1 MRLKNIQ
8 FSSPVTVFPYFARL
22 QSVEGVLSVRRVR
35 MLGQGMV
42 LYSSTPGEIPLAG
55 IISDIRNPYRESP
68 TLYRIERD
76 GASGGDSWKRLLA
89 DCLDKHNTKMTPF
102 GIIADFSTSRTDE
115 LYSQYLQEVQNC
127 VTVFQNSP
135 IPLLVQVGVVTPPD
149 VVRQIGQMPGVDGIV
164 LSEYVQ
170 WNSLPKD
177 VRSVFFGRTESPY
190 EEKGGGLTVGK
201 YWTPIALE
209 WMTQARRSGVACPIV
224 VGGFL
229 KAGDVER
236 CVTAGATAVYIGR
249 AVKALRPWQ
258 RYGIAREARRHN
270 L

>member
-1 MRLKNIQ
+1 MHLKNIQ
-8 FSSPVTVFPYFARL
+8 FSSPITVFPYFARL
-22 QSVEGVLSVRRVR
+22 QRTEGVLSVRRVR

-42 LYSSTPGEIPLAG
+42 LYSSTPGQIPLVG
-55 IISDIRNPYRESP
+55 IISDIRSPYRDIP

-76 GASGGDSWKRLLA
+76 GAGGGDSWKKLLA
-89 DCLDKHNTKMTPF
+89 ACLVQDNTKMTPF
-102 GIIADFSTSRTDE
+102 GIIADFSISRTDE
-115 LYSQYLQEVQNC
+115 LYSQYLQEVQACAN
-127 VTVFQNSP
+127 VFQSSP

-164 LSEYVQ
+164 LSEYLQ

-177 VRSVFFGRTESPY
+177 VRSIFFGRTESPY
-190 EEKGGGLTVGK
+190 EEKGGGLVVGK

-209 WMTQARRSGVACPIV
+209 WMTQTRRSGVACPIV

-229 KAGDVER
+229 KKGDVER
-236 CVTAGATAVYIGR
+236 FFTAGATAVYIGR

-258 RYGIAREARRHN
+258 RYGIAREARRRN